1 MIHSLSVDGQ
11 AVRMRLATGSVAN
24 LKPEAVIRAYM
35 DQAGLVLVDFALL
48 VQREEVYGSRG
59 TGEGAEL
66 VALDAFGEEI
76 G

>member
-1 MIHSLSVDGQ
+1 
-11 AVRMRLATGSVAN
+11 
-24 LKPEAVIRAYM
+24 M